1 MTFTAALRPA
11 KCGGGVKYNDLTIS
25 FLHKPGYI
33 YHIPHNNGAHRL
45 LNIVRKEEKV
55 SFVITAFTTMG
66 CIILRDCGMVSY
78 TCARASEQLIM
89 KVDHLNTI
97 IR

>member
-1 MTFTAALRPA
+1 MTFTATSHPA
-11 KCGGGVKYNDLTIS
+11 KCGGGVQYNHPTIS

-45 LNIVRKEEKV
+45 LNIVRNEEKV

-66 CIILRDCGMVSY
+66 LILRHCGIVNY
-78 TCARASEQLIM
+78 TCAQASEQLII
-89 KVDHLNTI
+89 KVDCLNTMNW
-97 IR
+97 

>member
-1 MTFTAALRPA
+1 MTFTAASHPA
-11 KCGGGVKYNDLTIS
+11 KCGGWVKYNHLTIS

-55 SFVITAFTTMG
+55 SFIITAFTTMG
-66 CIILRDCGMVSY
+66 HVLCHCGIVSY

-89 KVDHLNTI
+89 TADHLNTMN
-97 IR
+97 R

>member
-1 MTFTAALRPA
+1 MTFTAASHPA
-11 KCGGGVKYNDLTIS
+11 KCGGGVKYNHLTIS

-33 YHIPHNNGAHRL
+33 YHIPLNNGAHRL

-55 SFVITAFTTMG
+55 FDVITAFTTSG
-66 CIILRDCGMVSY
+66 RILRHCGIVIY

-89 KVDHLNTI
+89 KVDRRNTMN
-97 IR
+97 R

>member
-1 MTFTAALRPA
+1 MTFTAASHPV
-11 KCGGGVKYNDLTIS
+11 KCGGGVKYNHLTIS
-25 FLHKPGYI
+25 FLYNPGYI

-66 CIILRDCGMVSY
+66 LRLRDCGIVSD

-89 KVDHLNTI
+89 MVDRLNKMN
-97 IR
+97 R

>member
-1 MTFTAALRPA
+1 MTFTAASHPA
-11 KCGGGVKYNDLTIS
+11 ICGGGVKYNYLTIS

-33 YHIPHNNGAHRL
+33 YHIPHNNGAHHL

-66 CIILRDCGMVSY
+66 LILRHCGIVSD
-78 TCARASEQLIM
+78 TCTRASEQLIM
-89 KVDHLNTI
+89 KVDRLNAMN
-97 IR
+97 R